1 MEKRAGLGKKI
12 RFEVFKRD
20 SFTCQ
25 YCGAKAPD
33 VLLHVDHI
41 IAVANGGTNEI
52 TNLITSCSACNSGK
66 GARALSDQTVLQKQR
81 RQLEELNER
90 RQQLEMMAEWRKGLD
105 ELKTSKVNLIA
116 QQISDK
122 LQWAEGT
129 TVSDYG
135 RQQISKWLGEY
146 SLEEVFA
153 AIDISATQYLTYCE
167 GVPEKDSQSKAFTY
181 IPKICKMRRVEREKP
196 HLRDALYVRGILRNR
211 LSYVNE
217 RTVLDDLDY
226 AFHVA
231 NVNPEY
237 VKHLAK
243 HANSWTKFNNELWET
258 IHELEGEPK
267 QSDER

>member
-1 MEKRAGLGKKI
+1 MEKRVELGKKT

-41 IAVANGGTNEI
+41 IAVANGGKNEI
-52 TNLITSCSACNSGK
+52 TNLITSCFACNSGK
-66 GARALSDQTVLQKQR
+66 GACALSDQTVLQKQR

-90 RQQLEMMAEWRKGLD
+90 RLQLEMMAEWRKGLD
-105 ELKTSKVNLIA
+105 ELATSKVNLVA
-116 QQISDK
+116 QHISEK
-122 LQWAEGT
+122 LHWKEGT

-135 RQQISKWLGEY
+135 RQQISKWFGEY

-153 AIDISATQYLTYCE
+153 AIDISATQYLAYSE
-167 GVPEKDSQSKAFTY
+167 GAPDTDSQSKAFAY

-196 HLRDALYVRGILRNR
+196 YMRDALYVRGILRNR
-211 LSYVNE
+211 LSYLNE
-217 RTVLDDLDY
+217 QTVLEDLDY

-237 VKHLAK
+237 VKGLAK
-243 HANSWTKFNNELWET
+243 RANSWTKFNTELWET
-258 IHELEGEPK
+258 IHEVEDKAEQNGEG
-267 QSDER
+267 